1 MKNAKQI
8 ERRIMA
14 IEADVDRQG
23 PVIVTKGSPVYLLGL
38 NYGALYAL
46 GWVLGGWQWPRCIT
60 KRATKRE
67 AKGR

>member
-1 MKNAKQI
+1 MKTGKQI

-23 PVIVTKGSPVYLLGL
+23 PVIVTKGSPVYRLGL

-46 GWVLGGWQWPRCIT
+46 GWVLGGWQWPRLIT
-60 KRATKRE
+60 KARGNRKEKAT
-67 AKGR
+67 